1 MSTTSGN
8 SCCPRCS
15 IPNGALGYPLPRPKG
30 ACAGVEEAVHAH
42 TTILHD
48 VSERLHNLETNT
60 PRCSLMGS
68 VDRTGSLSVLGCKS
82 IAIDTLPNRL
92 SRTDALL
99 FPGPAPIRPGV
110 RLTHGK
116 ALQSFQFGLECLAVS
131 FLDVALAAD
140 AINIPSP
147 QANTGVT
154 FLDARGSL
162 APQLVVG
169 FSLLRP
175 SFCLRFN
182 LFRSMSSGLSARRHL
197 SLLCTLM
204 SSTLPSDQN
213 RGYIQ
218 DSGDSGSAGAN
229 VNYRRLLVECQCAE
243 ALIFAQRSADGYL
256 MAPLRQPPP

>member
-1 MSTTSGN
+1 MRRCNFVVVVTTASYAPTEKGVRWSSAFPINSQRLPMASRALFHHFSVEIALSGKGSLLAHLCRWNPRTPSTPTVGRPASLPHQVIRRMSPSQ
-8 SCCPRCS
+8 
-15 IPNGALGYPLPRPKG
+15 PLSTCRPLEPRP
-30 ACAGVEEAVHAH
+30 
-42 TTILHD
+42 
-48 VSERLHNLETNT
+48 
-60 PRCSLMGS
+60 
-68 VDRTGSLSVLGCKS
+68 
-82 IAIDTLPNRL
+82 
-92 SRTDALL
+92 SRD
-99 FPGPAPIRPGV
+99 IYRY
-110 RLTHGK
+110 RD
-116 ALQSFQFGLECLAVS
+116 QEIFGLECLAVS

-154 FLDARGSL
+154 FLDARGSS
-162 APQLVVG
+162 APRLVVG

-182 LFRSMSSGLSARRHL
+182 LLRSMSSGLSARRHL

-204 SSTLPSDQN
+204 SSTLPSDQI